1 MKQLITLLLALITL
15 TGQAKN
21 ERSNERVWNDVVTGY
36 NNTYN
41 QVNVTKVAFYED
53 RTELS
58 LHVDI
63 MAGQWISINEKTF
76 LQADGKQ
83 YAVKDVTV
91 LKLGEQYTL
100 PTDTLDFKVIF
111 EPVPLDIQYLDMIEP
126 GGWYFPNIR
135 SASML
140 PKDITN
146 TYWRDETT
154 GDWLIGIGQNHVIY
168 NTIRLVWHRCPL
180 KFRQNLITSSRIS
193 SSMAC
198 PWACE
203 DCSLRASLLLA

>member
-41 QVNVTKVAFYED
+41 QVKVTKVTFYED

-58 LHVDI
+58 LHVDL
-63 MAGQWISINEKTF
+63 MAGQWISIAEKTF

-91 LKLGEQYTL
+91 LKACRYSRFQG
-100 PTDTLDFKVIF
+100 
-111 EPVPLDIQYLDMIEP
+111 DIRARAAGYHTRYKIP
-126 GGWYFPNIR
+126 GY
-135 SASML
+135 
-140 PKDITN
+140 D
-146 TYWRDETT
+146 
-154 GDWLIGIGQNHVIY
+154 
-168 NTIRLVWHRCPL
+168 
-180 KFRQNLITSSRIS
+180 
-193 SSMAC
+193 
-198 PWACE
+198 
-203 DCSLRASLLLA
+203 